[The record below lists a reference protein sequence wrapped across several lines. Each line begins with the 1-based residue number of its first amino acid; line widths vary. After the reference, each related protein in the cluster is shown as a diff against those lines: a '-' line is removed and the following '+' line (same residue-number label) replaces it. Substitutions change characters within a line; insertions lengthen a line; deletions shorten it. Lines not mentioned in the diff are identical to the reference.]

1 MFEASYDAWGKQTIK
16 LNKIGLQWGY
26 TGHEMLND
34 FDIINMNGRLYNPVL
49 GRFLSPDNL
58 VQMPDNAQRYNR
70 YSYCLNNPLKYT
82 NPSGKAFVIDDATI
96 AFTLFSVASSMMQA
110 AATGGNVW
118 KAGAAIGVWFGG
130 GGFIPG
136 AIIGGAIGSVAGSFS
151 ASWIGTG
158 AVDGL
163 YGR

>member
-1 MFEASYDAWGKQTIK
+1 MFKASYDAWGKQTIK
-16 LNKIGLQWGY
+16 LNKIGLQRGY
-26 TGHEMLND
+26 TGYEMRND
-34 FDIINMNGRLYNPVL
+34 FDIINMNGRLYDSVL
-49 GRFLSPDNL
+49 GRFLSPDNF
-58 VQMPDNAQRYNR
+58 VQMPDNAQSYNR

-82 NPSGKAFVIDDATI
+82 DPSGEAFVIDDATI
-96 AFTLFSVASSMMQA
+96 AFTIFSVASSMMQA

-130 GGFIPG
+130 GGLLPG
-136 AIIGGAIGSVAGSFS
+136 AIIGGSIGGIAGSFGG
-151 ASWIGTG
+151 SWIGTG

>member
-1 MFEASYDAWGKQTIK
+1 
-16 LNKIGLQWGY
+16 
-26 TGHEMLND
+26 
-34 FDIINMNGRLYNPVL
+34 
-49 GRFLSPDNL
+49 
-58 VQMPDNAQRYNR
+58 MPGNAQRYNR
-70 YSYCLNNPLKYT
+70 YRYCLNNPLKRT
-82 NPSGKAFVIDDATI
+82 DSSGEAFVIDNTTI

-130 GGFIPG
+130 GGIFHG
-136 AIIGGAIGSVAGSFS
+136 AIIGGIAGSFGG
-151 ASWIGTG
+151 SWIGTG